1 MIEKEIRVRSIQKGT
16 TYRYNLDYTTIPVL
30 VENYNP
36 AYLLTSPV
44 LDAVCYESMEGVPDE
59 ITVEIYA
66 TFCDR
71 DIRKMI
77 KAAEFKK
84 GNGTLRNFV
93 TKTIKKE
100 LEEADMI
107 NIEFLKLAR
116 RIMGADLIEKE

>member
-1 MIEKEIRVRSIQKGT
+1 M
-16 TYRYNLDYTTIPVL
+16 

-44 LDAVCYESMEGVPDE
+44 LDAVCYETIEGVPDE

-71 DIRKMI
+71 DIQRMI

-84 GNGTLRNFV
+84 GDGTLRNFV
-93 TKTIKKE
+93 AKIVKKFRNVAKRIV
-100 LEEADMI
+100 LQGRSPCGNAD
-107 NIEFLKLAR
+107 
-116 RIMGADLIEKE
+116 